1 MWSAGGEAG
10 GRATRHARWCKLGNI
25 CVPVLSKLELG
36 WKTSVSLYWLYIH
49 QGMLRQLTSYAVGV
63 REAGGLARGLAGG
76 LWLADASLFFLGL
89 EGGMIVFCQR
99 SKGYT

>member
-1 MWSAGGEAG
+1 MLPG
-10 GRATRHARWCKLGNI
+10 
-25 CVPVLSKLELG
+25 LSKLELG

-99 SKGYT
+99 IDKD